1 MLLTPNLD
9 SVWRGKEGF
18 QVTDSYKRLIDKV
31 GLPRLTI
38 ILFLVALMI
47 VATVNRLP
55 TPMLLTNSLVRI
67 GMNGVMV
74 LAMVPSVQSGA
85 GLNFGLSIGI
95 IAGLIGMLVVMEFH
109 LTGFL
114 ALVVALLIACV
125 LGAAAGYVYGQILN
139 RVRGQEMMIGTYAGF
154 SIVSGMCMFWLL
166 APFRNPEMIWVVGGK
181 GLRMTLA
188 VNDSLTRILDNLW
201 RFEIFGVE
209 IPVGL
214 LLAFALVCLFLE
226 VFFKSRF
233 GVSMKVAGANPA
245 FAKSCGVDVDKM
257 RLLGTVLS
265 TALGG
270 MGMVI
275 YCQSFGYVQLY
286 MAPLMMSFP
295 AVAAVLIGG
304 ASARKA
310 TVWNAVLGT
319 VLFQTLLTI
328 SLPVTRSVIQG
339 DISEV
344 AKTII
349 SNCMI
354 LYALTRKEGDGQ

>member
-9 SVWRGKEGF
+9 SVWRGKEGL
-18 QVTDSYKRLIDKV
+18 QVTDSYKRFIDKV

-38 ILFLVALMI
+38 ILFLVALLI
-47 VATVNRLP
+47 VATANRLP

-95 IAGLIGMLVVMEFH
+95 IAGLIGMLIVMEFN
-109 LTGFL
+109 LAGFL
-114 ALVVALLIACV
+114 GLVVALLIACV

-181 GLRMTLA
+181 GLRLTLA
-188 VNDSLTRILDNLW
+188 VDDSLAKILDNLW
-201 RFEIFGVE
+201 RFEILGVE

-214 LLAFALVCLFLE
+214 LLAFALACLLLE
-226 VFFKSRF
+226 VFFRSRF

-257 RLLGTVLS
+257 RVLGTVLS
-265 TALGG
+265 TALGA

-354 LYALTRKEGDGQ
+354 LYALTRKEGDG

>member
-1 MLLTPNLD
+1 MLLTPSLA
-9 SVWRGKEGF
+9 SVWRGEEGF
-18 QVTDSYKRLIDKV
+18 KVPNTFRQMIDKFGV
-31 GLPRLTI
+31 PRLTI
-38 ILFLVALMI
+38 VLFLVALMI
-47 VATVNRLP
+47 VAAVNRLP
-55 TPMLLTNSLVRI
+55 TSMLLGNSLVRI

-95 IAGLIGMLVVMEFH
+95 IAGLIGMLVVMEFK
-109 LTGFL
+109 LVGFL
-114 ALVVALLIACV
+114 GLIIALLIACV
-125 LGAAAGYVYGQILN
+125 LGVAAGYLYGLVLN

-166 APFRNPEMIWVVGGK
+166 APFRNPEMIWVVGGS

-188 VNDSLTRILDNLW
+188 VDDSLAKILDNFL
-201 RFEIFGVE
+201 RFQILGIE

-214 LLAFALVCLFLE
+214 LLTFALACLLLE
-226 VFFKSRF
+226 VFFRSRL

-245 FAKSCGVDVDKM
+245 FATSCGVDVGKM
-257 RLLGTVLS
+257 RVLGTVLS
-265 TALGG
+265 TALGA

-328 SLPVTRSVIQG
+328 ALPVTRSVIQG

-349 SNCMI
+349 SNTMI
-354 LYALTRKEGDGQ
+354 LYALTRKEGDGE

>member
-1 MLLTPNLD
+1 M
-9 SVWRGKEGF
+9 
-18 QVTDSYKRLIDKV
+18 TDSFKQLIDKV

-38 ILFLVALMI
+38 ILFLVALMV
-47 VATVNRLP
+47 VATVNHLP
-55 TPMLLTNSLVRI
+55 TSMLLSNSLVRI

-95 IAGLIGMLVVMEFH
+95 IAGLIGMLVVMEFK
-109 LTGFL
+109 LVGFFGL
-114 ALVVALLIACV
+114 IIALLIACA
-125 LGAAAGYVYGQILN
+125 LGAAAGYLYGLVLN

-188 VNDSLTRILDNLW
+188 VNDSLAQILDNFW
-201 RFEIFGVE
+201 QFEIFGVE

-214 LLAFALVCLFLE
+214 LLAFGLACLLLE
-226 VFFKSRF
+226 VFFRSRL
-233 GVSMKVAGANPA
+233 GVSMKVAGANPV
-245 FAKSCGVDVDKM
+245 FATSCGVDVDKM
-257 RLLGTVLS
+257 RVLGTVLS
-265 TALGG
+265 TALGA

-295 AVAAVLIGG
+295 AVASVLIGG

-328 SLPVTRSVIQG
+328 ALPVTRSVIQG

-349 SNCMI
+349 SNSMI
-354 LYALTRKEGDGQ
+354 LYALTRKEGDGE

>member
-1 MLLTPNLD
+1 MVN
-9 SVWRGKEGF
+9 SFR
-18 QVTDSYKRLIDKV
+18 QLIDKI

-38 ILFLVALMI
+38 MLFLVALLI
-47 VATVNRLP
+47 IAGVNRLP
-55 TPMLLTNSLVRI
+55 TSMLLSNSLVRI

-95 IAGLIGMLVVMEFH
+95 IAGLIGMLVVMEFQ
-109 LTGFL
+109 LAGFL
-114 ALVVALLIACV
+114 GLITALLIACV
-125 LGAAAGYVYGQILN
+125 LGAAAGYLYGLVLN

-166 APFRNPEMIWVVGGK
+166 APFKNPEMIWVVGGK

-188 VNDSLTRILDNLW
+188 VNDSLAKILDNLW
-201 RFEIFGVE
+201 RFQILGVE

-214 LLAFALVCLFLE
+214 LLAFALACFLLE
-226 VFFKSRF
+226 VFFRSRL
-233 GVSMKVAGANPA
+233 GVSMKIAGANPA
-245 FAKSCGVDVDKM
+245 FATSCGVNVDKM
-257 RLLGTVLS
+257 RVLGTVLS
-265 TALGG
+265 TALGA

-319 VLFQTLLTI
+319 ALFQTLLTI
-328 SLPVTRSVIQG
+328 ALPVTRSMIQG

-349 SNCMI
+349 SNSMI
-354 LYALTRKEGDGQ
+354 LYALTRKEGDGE